1 MANEKTE
8 SSLEEIIR
16 AIVREELDAREAE
29 MLPLSGLSFGDALSG
44 MRRKKKYRC
53 LEWGKKRLYEQKY
66 MYLVNDEEERKFHFY
81 ITDPCTGKVDT
92 WLPTEVEILG
102 LWEEVEW

>member
-1 MANEKTE
+1 M
-8 SSLEEIIR
+8 LQCPFCEE
-16 AIVREELDAREAE
+16 DAETC
-29 MLPLSGLSFGDALSG
+29 GHCDSFGDCRFYLGKVAPMISDLRPAL
-44 MRRKKKYRC
+44 RRYRC

-66 MYLVNDEEERKFHFY
+66 MYLVSDEEERKFHFY